1 MRRSSGFVTRRPTWL
16 VAGAVGFVLLALV
29 LVLITTLI
37 TPYSSRPIPTD
48 CTSGSTHIPADRILQ
63 VPRIGAAWLVAAGS
77 DAEVVFGSGTAYL
90 LKLPDR
96 SVLWQQSF
104 ASEEIS
110 AALQSGTAYVFDDKI
125 GYFLNT
131 TTGDVQQHIV
141 ESDNYRGLFTSGPAR
156 RVQTDMVYY
165 ALGPGASWTMHL
177 HLDFAVIADGCVI
190 A

>member
-1 MRRSSGFVTRRPTWL
+1 MRRSGGFVAGRPIWM

-63 VPRIGAAWLVAAGS
+63 VPQIGATWLVAAGS

-104 ASEEIS
+104 ATEEIS

-131 TTGDVQQHIV
+131 TTGNVQQHIV
-141 ESDNYRGLFTSGPAR
+141 ESDNYRGLFTSGSAR

-177 HLDFAVIADGCVI
+177 HIDFAVIADGCVI

>member
-1 MRRSSGFVTRRPTWL
+1 MS
-16 VAGAVGFVLLALV
+16 
-29 LVLITTLI
+29 
-37 TPYSSRPIPTD
+37 
-48 CTSGSTHIPADRILQ
+48 ADRILH
-63 VPRIGAAWLVAAGS
+63 VLGIGAAWRVAA
-77 DAEVVFGSGTAYL
+77 DPEAEVVFGSGTAYL

-96 SVLWQQSF
+96 SVLWQQAF

-131 TTGDVQQHIV
+131 TTGEVQRHIV
-141 ESDNYRGLFTSGPAR
+141 ESDNYRGLFTSGSER
-156 RVQTDMVYY
+156 RVQTDMVYS
-165 ALGPGASWTMHL
+165 ALGPGANLTLHL

>member
-1 MRRSSGFVTRRPTWL
+1 VVSRRRMWL
-16 VAGAVGFVLLALV
+16 VAGAVGFVLLALG
-29 LVLITTLI
+29 LVPVTTLLA
-37 TPYSSRPIPTD
+37 PYSSRPIPTD
-48 CTSGSTHIPADRILQ
+48 CTSGSPHVSADRILQ
-63 VPRIGAAWLVAAGS
+63 IPGIGAAWLVAADS

-96 SVLWQQSF
+96 SVLWQQPF
-104 ASEEIS
+104 ASGEIS

-131 TTGDVQQHIV
+131 ATGDVQRHIV
-141 ESDNYRGLFTSGPAR
+141 ESDNYRGLFTSGSTR
-156 RVQTDMVYY
+156 RVQTDMVYS
-165 ALGPGASWTMHL
+165 ALGPGATLHL

>member
-1 MRRSSGFVTRRPTWL
+1 VSRGPIWL
-16 VAGAVGFVLLALV
+16 VAAVVGLVLLALLSV
-29 LVLITTLI
+29 PVTTLVA
-37 TPYSSRPIPTD
+37 PYSSRPIPAD
-48 CTSGSTHIPADRILQ
+48 CTSSSTHISADRILQ
-63 VPRIGAAWLVAAGS
+63 LPEIGGAWLVVADS
-77 DAEVVFGSGTAYL
+77 DAEVVFASGTGYL

-104 ASEEIS
+104 ASGEIS

-131 TTGDVQQHIV
+131 ATGEVERHVV
-141 ESDNYRGLFTSGPAR
+141 ESDNYRGLFTSGNGR
-156 RVQTDMVYY
+156 QVQTDMVYS
-165 ALGPGASWTMHL
+165 ALGPGASLTLRL

>member
-1 MRRSSGFVTRRPTWL
+1 MRRSGGFVARRPTWL

-63 VPRIGAAWLVAAGS
+63 VPQIGAAWLVAAGS

-96 SVLWQQSF
+96 SVLWRQSF
-104 ASEEIS
+104 ATEEIS

-131 TTGDVQQHIV
+131 TTGNVQQHIV
-141 ESDNYRGLFTSGPAR
+141 ESDNYRGLFTSGSAR

-177 HLDFAVIADGCVI
+177 HIDFAVIADGCVI

>member
-1 MRRSSGFVTRRPTWL
+1 VVFRRPIWL
-16 VAGAVGFVLLALV
+16 VAGAVGFVLLALG
-29 LVLITTLI
+29 LVPVTTLLA
-37 TPYSSRPIPTD
+37 PYSSRPIPTD
-48 CTSGSTHIPADRILQ
+48 CTSGSTQIVADRILH
-63 VPRIGAAWLVAAGS
+63 VPGIGAAWLVAADS

-104 ASEEIS
+104 ASGEIS

-131 TTGDVQQHIV
+131 TTGDVQLHVV
-141 ESDNYRGLFTSGPAR
+141 ESDNYRGLFTSGSAR
-156 RVQTDMVYY
+156 RVQTDIVYS
-165 ALGPGASWTMHL
+165 ALGPGASLTLHH
-177 HLDFAVIADGCVI
+177 HLDFAVIFDGCVI